1 MSEKNKI
8 YSGIEQ
14 LCMEMDQLT
23 MFYSNLRLR
32 VYNLEDVVYH
42 VFRSMNRM
50 SLEGRRGCSSRKGW
64 AVYFNA
70 GMEWIYNDLS
80 GDDRATQRIRIC
92 FGGIFNKEV
101 YSEWC
106 CSIGIH
112 CYFLKDRPSTN
123 GCRHW
128 DGWSQNRGKRIAWKI
143 IK

>member
-14 LCMEMDQLT
+14 LCREMDQLT
-23 MFYSNLRLR
+23 MFYSNLSLR
-32 VYNLEDVVYH
+32 VSNLEDVVYH

-50 SLEGRRGCSSRKGW
+50 NLEGRRGYSSRKGW
-64 AVYFNA
+64 AVCFDA
-70 GMEWIYNDLS
+70 RMEWIYNDLS

-92 FGGIFNKEV
+92 FGGIFNKEI

-112 CYFLKDRPSTN
+112 CCF
-123 GCRHW
+123 W
-128 DGWSQNRGKRIAWKI
+128 RIDPLQTDAGIEMDDHRTKERESRERS
-143 IK
+143 